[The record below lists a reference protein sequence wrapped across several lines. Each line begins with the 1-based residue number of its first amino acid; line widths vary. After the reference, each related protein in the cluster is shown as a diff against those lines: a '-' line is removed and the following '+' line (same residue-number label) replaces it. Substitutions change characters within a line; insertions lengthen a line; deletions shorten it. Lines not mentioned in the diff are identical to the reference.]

1 MIKCVYKVK
10 FTKSSFD
17 LNDDYDRLSDYEK
30 DIISELDTESFFDY
44 EENDMYNCYVITTPL
59 ELKKYSDVLIN
70 NLIVHE
76 VTDLSTNI
84 LNGKVNIEYET
95 ESKID
100 ETNSYKYDFFM
111 DDVNQWIFDNLE
123 IDMVLD
129 RINEVG
135 INSLRDI
142 EKDFLKS
149 YEI

>member
-1 MIKCVYKVK
+1 
-10 FTKSSFD
+10 
-17 LNDDYDRLSDYEK
+17 
-30 DIISELDTESFFDY
+30 
-44 EENDMYNCYVITTPL
+44 MYNCYVITTPI
-59 ELKKYSDVLIN
+59 ELKKYSDILIN
-70 NLIVHE
+70 NLIIHE
-76 VTDLSTNI
+76 VTDISTNI

-95 ESKID
+95 EIKID
-100 ETNSYKYDFFM
+100 ETNSYKYDFFI

-142 EKDFLKS
+142 DKDFLKS

>member
-10 FTKSSFD
+10 FLKSSFD
-17 LNDDYDRLSDYEK
+17 LNEDYDRLSDYEK
-30 DIISELDTESFFDY
+30 DIISDLDTESFFDY
-44 EENDMYNCYVITTPL
+44 EENDKYNCYVITTPL
-59 ELKKYSDVLIN
+59 ELKKYSEVLIN

-76 VTDLSTNI
+76 VIDLSSNI
-84 LNGKVNIEYET
+84 LNGKVNIEDET

-111 DDVNQWIFDNLE
+111 DDINKWIFDNLE

-149 YEI
+149 YNI